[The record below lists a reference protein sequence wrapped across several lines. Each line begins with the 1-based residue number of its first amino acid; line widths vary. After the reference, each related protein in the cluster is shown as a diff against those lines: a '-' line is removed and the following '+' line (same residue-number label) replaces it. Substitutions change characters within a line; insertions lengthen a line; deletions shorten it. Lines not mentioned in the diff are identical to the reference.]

1 MTPLA
6 LDDGLMHDGN
16 TGVTCPT
23 CGGPAGAADSF
34 CESCGTELAP
44 PVSSAGPPGYAAQ
57 CPVCSLDESA
67 QPGPISAEGYCE
79 SCGRKVPSGRDHV
92 RAQP

>member
-1 MTPLA
+1 MTDRD

-16 TGVTCPT
+16 AGVTCPA
-23 CGGPAGAADSF
+23 CGGPCAADSF

-44 PVSSAGPPGYAAQ
+44 PVSSTGPAGYTTQ

-67 QPGPISAEGYCE
+67 PPSAISAEGYCE